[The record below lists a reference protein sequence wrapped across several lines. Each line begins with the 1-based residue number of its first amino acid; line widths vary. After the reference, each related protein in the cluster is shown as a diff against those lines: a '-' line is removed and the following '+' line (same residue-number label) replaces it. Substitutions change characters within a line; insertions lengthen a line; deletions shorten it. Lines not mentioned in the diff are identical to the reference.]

1 MIEYLSKIYLPFS
14 VKAIN
19 FFNNTMATN
28 HWLSP
33 IFVSTWYNFLQIS
46 TYISMQTPIWLKDNN
61 RANEKIQGLI
71 WIQYQKSKEELAHII
86 SS

>member
-1 MIEYLSKIYLPFS
+1 
-14 VKAIN
+14 
-19 FFNNTMATN
+19 MATN

-46 TYISMQTPIWLKDNN
+46 TYISTQTPIWLKDNN